1 MSYAASEDNGSPVQ
15 ASHWY
20 TQSVVA
26 TGGVYKGQGQ
36 SRSELC
42 DSPLQG
48 IPRSWGIIAIPS
60 PKQAIVRKERVSRA
74 SGISKVYPLLSE

>member
-1 MSYAASEDNGSPVQ
+1 MSYAESCDIGSPVQ

-48 IPRSWGIIAIPS
+48 IPRSWGTVASPN
-60 PKQAIVRKERVSRA
+60 PKQAKVRIERVYNA